1 MKKKKI
7 KQYLEKRMTD
17 IEKYAAIILSVGD
30 EEAIHQLRVGVKKL
44 RAFLRLAGQEPSIK
58 KKLQVHSKLKKIY
71 KYAGRV
77 RDLQIY
83 DHNIVPFFNKAER
96 YPRKVLPQIAGAKY
110 SLFKAIRNFHFQKSI
125 THLKKKAPD
134 RISKETLGKFIHKKN
149 KTIDRLVTTKIQDAE
164 LHSLKK
170 HLKDVTYSLKSFH
183 ATVQN
188 YLPIAGKADTHE
200 LDKLSDMLGE
210 YLDYAVGL
218 TLLNTA
224 LSGKLSKHDKAILER
239 IKKSWT
245 NKKARARRRALVML
259 RVNKIPF

>member
-7 KQYLEKRMTD
+7 KQYLEKRIMD
-17 IEKYAAIILSVGD
+17 IEKYAAIIISAGD

-44 RAFLRLAGQEPSIK
+44 RAFLRLAGQEPSIE

-83 DHNIVPFFNKAER
+83 HHNIVAFYTKADS
-96 YPRKVLPQIAGAKY
+96 YPRKVLQQIAGAKCT
-110 SLFKAIRNFHFQKSI
+110 LFKAIKNFNFQKSI
-125 THLKKKAPD
+125 THIKKKTPD
-134 RISKETLGKFIHKKN
+134 RISKKTLGKFNHKKN
-149 KTIDRLVTTKIQDAE
+149 KAIDRLVTTKIQDAG

-170 HLKDVTYSLKSFH
+170 HLKDVMYSLKSFH

-188 YLPIAGKADTHE
+188 YFPIAGKAHTHE
-200 LDKLSDMLGE
+200 LDKLSDMLSE

-239 IKKSWT
+239 IKESWT
-245 NKKARARRRALVML
+245 NKKARARRRVMVML
-259 RVNKIPF
+259 HANKIPI